1 MMDWLKRERVRQL
14 ILLLVIVI
22 SLSFSIV
29 YTDVRTFDTQL
40 IVTNGYSDTASYL
53 DMYFGK
59 RGNLIGTH
67 RPLVP
72 FLARLIPDLPFYLFP
87 SSSPVDP
94 LMMAAIKFGLVN
106 LFFLIATCLALY
118 ALERR
123 LQLSFFEAF
132 LGVILFLSSTTVV
145 RSAGLALTDTAF
157 FFFFTLGIIAI
168 QQNNL
173 LLLMLVQAVGVLAKE
188 LVIILIGALI
198 LLSSFSWRRKGLMLL
213 TVLPA
218 IVLYKVVAYPI
229 GSPLSIAGWI
239 ISKAPL
245 SLQEQL
251 LAIVT
256 PRGLVKLFF
265 SFGLAWIPAIYALV
279 VCKVPLLLRRW
290 SWLILI
296 VFLGDLFFLGNFDRT
311 TFNAFP
317 VVIPLAALGL
327 SKWLF
332 SIPARTEQASPP
344 Q

>member
-1 MMDWLKRERVRQL
+1 MMDWLKVERVRQL

-40 IVTNGYSDTASYL
+40 IGTSGYSDTGGYL

-59 RGNLIGTH
+59 RGSFIGTH

-72 FLARLIPDLPFYLFP
+72 FLARLIPDLPSCLFP
-87 SSSPVDP
+87 SSRSVDAS
-94 LMMAAIKFGLVN
+94 MMAAIKFGLVN

-118 ALERR
+118 VLERK
-123 LQLSFFEAF
+123 LQFSFFEAF

-145 RSAGLALTDTAF
+145 RSAGLALPDTAF

-168 QQNNL
+168 QQNSL
-173 LLLMLVQAVGVLAKE
+173 LLLILVQAVGVLAKE
-188 LVIILIGALI
+188 LVIILIGVLI

-213 TVLPA
+213 TILPA
-218 IVLYKVVAYPI
+218 IVLYKVVAYPTD
-229 GSPLSIAGWI
+229 SPLFLARVL

-251 LAIVT
+251 SAIVT

-265 SFGLAWIPAIYALV
+265 SFGLTWIPAIYALV
-279 VCKVPLLLRRW
+279 ACKVPVLLRRW

-296 VFLGDLFFLGNFDRT
+296 VFLGDLFLFGNFDRT
-311 TFNAFP
+311 TFSAFP

-332 SIPARTEQASPP
+332 SISDRTGQVNPP
-344 Q
+344 